1 MRELTGTPTANRLWV
16 ARAPLIHWIAGE
28 AGRALMTLAE
38 MRQKGDWVPPVFGG
52 VAREKGLPRLLGRN
66 LARLR

>member
-1 MRELTGTPTANRLWV
+1 
-16 ARAPLIHWIAGE
+16 
-28 AGRALMTLAE
+28 MTLAE

-52 VAREKGLPRLLGRN
+52 VTREKGLPRLLGRN